1 MHLRDISLPQNRCS
15 INMSSLDIPTLSLA
29 QSTPSALVGNLGA
42 PLDLDFLRES
52 PNDEESELDNE
63 KGGAKTEIA
72 GVSND
77 PLTTGLVLDFMRD

>member
-1 MHLRDISLPQNRCS
+1 M
-15 INMSSLDIPTLSLA
+15 NMTSLDIPTLSLA

-42 PLDLDFLRES
+42 PLNLDFLRDS
-52 PNDEESELDNE
+52 PNDEESELDHE
-63 KGGAKTEIA
+63 KGGAKPEIA

>member
-1 MHLRDISLPQNRCS
+1 
-15 INMSSLDIPTLSLA
+15 MSSLDIPTLSLA

-42 PLDLDFLRES
+42 PLDLDFLRDS
-52 PNDEESELDNE
+52 PNDEESEFDHENL
-63 KGGAKTEIA
+63 GGAEKEIS